1 LPQCWRHV
9 INFAAAVDDHQ
20 FALVVV
26 VVEKEV
32 PRAVE
37 VLREV
42 HLLLAA
48 VVRSLFGIAKQ
59 ILVV

>member
-1 LPQCWRHV
+1 MGGRRRKGEH
-9 INFAAAVDDHQ
+9 
-20 FALVVV
+20 ALVVV